1 MRTLLARLGLT
12 ACIMTLAAA
21 AHAIE
26 IEHEL
31 GTTDVP
37 ENPQR
42 IVVLE
47 YSFVDSL
54 AAIGVAPV
62 GIADDN
68 RRESIIPAYTDIIG
82 NDWVSVGTRKSP
94 SLEIIASLQPDLI
107 IADKSRHSSI
117 YGTLSDIAP
126 TLVFDSLTGTYETA
140 MEAAAT
146 IAHAVGQEAAMTQRL
161 EQHEALMNDYKA
173 QLGDVSGWSIQFF
186 IDNGQGIYLHSPT
199 SYNGSMLSWFGFDSA
214 MTATDGETTY
224 ADAIVQTSLEQLSV
238 LDPDILI
245 RGLYVDTGLTDE
257 WVGQPLFDNLTAIKN
272 DRLFDITA
280 HNWSRLRGVI
290 ASEASAASLVDIMA
304 QIER

>member
-1 MRTLLARLGLT
+1 MRTLISRLGH
-12 ACIMTLAAA
+12 TLLLLAVVASA
-21 AHAIE
+21 NATE
-26 IEHEL
+26 IQHEL

-42 IVVLE
+42 VVVLE
-47 YSFVDSL
+47 YSFVDSM
-54 AAIGVAPV
+54 AAIGMAPV

-82 NDWVSVGTRKSP
+82 DDWVSVGTRKSP

-117 YGTLSDIAP
+117 YGALSEIAP
-126 TLVFDSLTGTYETA
+126 TLVFDSLTGTYQTA

-146 IAHAVGQEAAMTQRL
+146 IGHALGREDAMTQRL
-161 EQHEALMNDYKA
+161 AQHDALMDDYKA
-173 QLGDVSGWSIQFF
+173 QLGDVSGLSIQFF

-199 SYNGSMLSWFGFDSA
+199 SYNGSMLIWFGFDSE
-214 MTATDGETTY
+214 MTAKDGETTY
-224 ADAIVQTSLEQLSV
+224 TDAIVQTSLEQLSV
-238 LDPDILI
+238 LNPDILI

-257 WVGQPLFDNLTAIKN
+257 WAGQPLFDNLTAIKN
-272 DRLFDITA
+272 DRLFDIEA
-280 HNWSRLRGVI
+280 HNWSRLRGII

>member
-1 MRTLLARLGLT
+1 MRSLTRLGL
-12 ACIMTLAAA
+12 AAVMLLLAASA
-21 AHAIE
+21 SAVE

-31 GTTDVP
+31 GTTNVP
-37 ENPQR
+37 DAPQR
-42 IVVLE
+42 VVVLE
-47 YSFVDSL
+47 YSFVDSM
-54 AAIGVAPV
+54 AAIGMAPV

-82 NDWVSVGTRKSP
+82 DDWVSVGTRKSP

-117 YGTLSDIAP
+117 YGALSEIAP

-140 MEAAAT
+140 MEAATT
-146 IAHAVGQEAAMTQRL
+146 IGHALGQDEAMAQRL
-161 EQHEALMNDYKA
+161 AQHNALMDDYKA
-173 QLGDVSGWSIQFF
+173 QLGDVSGLSIQFF

-199 SYNGSMLSWFGFDSA
+199 SYNGSMLIWFGFDSE

-224 ADAIVQTSLEQLSV
+224 SDAIVQTSLEQLSV

-245 RGLYVDTGLTDE
+245 RGKYVETGLTDE
-257 WVGQPLFDNLTAIKN
+257 WVGQPLFDNLTAVKN
-272 DRLFDITA
+272 GRLFDIEA

-290 ASEASAASLVDIMA
+290 ASEASAASLVEIVT
-304 QIER
+304 QLER

>member
-1 MRTLLARLGLT
+1 MRTLIARLGLASLLL
-12 ACIMTLAAA
+12 ACVASASA
-21 AHAIE
+21 VE

-31 GTTDVP
+31 GTTNVP
-37 ENPQR
+37 ANPER

-54 AAIGVAPV
+54 AAIGIAPV

-82 NDWVSVGTRKSP
+82 DDWVSVGTRKSP

-107 IADKSRHSSI
+107 IADKNRHSAI
-117 YGTLSDIAP
+117 YGALSDIAP

-146 IAHAVGQEAAMTQRL
+146 IGHAVGQDAAMAQRL
-161 EQHEALMNDYKA
+161 DQHNALMADYRT
-173 QLGDVSGWSIQFF
+173 QLGDVSGLSIQFF

-199 SYNGSMLSWFGFDSA
+199 SYNGSMLSWFGFDTE
-214 MTATDGETTY
+214 MTATDGEGY
-224 ADAIVQTSLEQLSV
+224 SDAIVQTSLEQLSV

-245 RGLYVDTGLTDE
+245 RGKYTDPGLTDE
-257 WVGQPLFDNLTAIKN
+257 WVGQPLFDNLKAIKAGWI
-272 DRLFDITA
+272 FDITA

-290 ASEASAASLVDIMA
+290 ASEASAANLVEIMA